1 MNSLDSYQGFT
12 PQMYPSSAKFTQTK
26 VVFHADLEKLLDFW
40 RFDHLCLQS
49 FKDPFEK
56 TAAMNPK
63 EREIEIEPGVIS
75 KLFPVFSTKKPITYE
90 ITPEQLRI
98 KSETFTGDEY
108 KESECYSTNFEWLY
122 RIKGSYATYMTMPTV
137 YYETKENFDEFEI
150 QVLNDGNQRVTIEK
164 SKHKIAIDDGRH
176 RTRFLEFIGSK
187 DIYIAVERKDL
198 WWFQANCKYIGGV
211 VG

>member
-1 MNSLDSYQGFT
+1 MENFTLNSLNSYQGFT
-12 PQMYPSSAKFTQTK
+12 PKMCPSSAKFTQTK
-26 VVFHADLEKLLDFW
+26 VVFHADLEKLLYFW
-40 RFDHLCLQS
+40 RFDHYCLQS
-49 FKDPFEK
+49 FKDLFEK

-63 EREIEIEPGVIS
+63 EREIESGVIS
-75 KLFPVFSTKKPITYE
+75 KLFPVFSSKNPIAYE
-90 ITPEQLRI
+90 ITPKQLRI

-108 KESECYSTNFEWLY
+108 KESECYSMNFEWLY

-137 YYETKENFDEFEI
+137 YYETKENSDKFEI

-187 DIYIAVERKDL
+187 DIYIAVEKKDL
-198 WWFQANCKYIGGV
+198 WWFQANCKY
-211 VG
+211 